1 MHSLYM
7 EQWIQTTDSLQFMI
21 LKKQLK
27 QLWLLL
33 VFALE
38 VWTLK
43 LFVLLLISNVQI
55 IYKTIFIE

>member
-1 MHSLYM
+1 MLSHCT
-7 EQWIQTTDSLQFMI
+7 EQWIQMIDSSQFMI
-21 LKKQLK
+21 LKKELK
-27 QLWLLL
+27 QLWLQL

-38 VWTLK
+38 AWTSK

>member
-1 MHSLYM
+1 MLSHCT
-7 EQWIQTTDSLQFMI
+7 EQWIQMTDSLQFMI
-21 LKKQLK
+21 LKKELK
-27 QLWLLL
+27 QLWLQL

-38 VWTLK
+38 VWTSK